1 MCTLYGELVYT
12 RPMTINTAI
21 IYLRVSTDE
30 QGESGLGLEAQ
41 ERTALD
47 YCQRNGLEVV
57 EIVREIQ
64 SGKSVRNRGLLQA
77 ALERCAKG
85 DAGLLVASNVSR
97 LARSIRDLSVM
108 LETAEKLG
116 YGIAA
121 VDTGLDTS
129 TPAGKMVFQILGV
142 AAEYERAMISDR
154 TKKAL
159 GAAKARGTQLGRPQT
174 MSSEVV
180 GNILEMRKANLSLR
194 EIAST
199 LNERGVATAHN
210 GAKWYASTV
219 SKVIRLHESKIAA

>member
-1 MCTLYGELVYT
+1 
-12 RPMTINTAI
+12 MTKKTAI

-64 SGKSVRNRGLLQA
+64 SGKSMRKRALLQA

-97 LARSIRDLSVM
+97 LARSIRDLSQM
-108 LETAEKLG
+108 LETAERKG

-159 GAAKARGTQLGRPQT
+159 ASAKARGTQLGRPAT
-174 MSSEVV
+174 MSSEAVSK
-180 GNILEMRKANLSLR
+180 IRSMRANGDSFAS
-194 EIAST
+194 IANA
-199 LNERGVATAHN
+199 LNAQGVATTHA
-210 GAKWYASTV
+210 GAKWYPSTV
-219 SKVIRLHESKIAA
+219 RKALLTSGGEILGTMPKVGRKAA

>member
-1 MCTLYGELVYT
+1 
-12 RPMTINTAI
+12 MTNTKAI
-21 IYLRVSTDE
+21 IYTRVSTDE

-57 EIVREIQ
+57 RIEREVM
-64 SGKSVRNRGLLQA
+64 SGKSMKKRVALQA
-77 ALERCAKG
+77 ALDACANG
-85 DAGLLVASNVSR
+85 DAGLVVASNVSR
-97 LARSIRDLSVM
+97 LARSIRDLSEM
-108 LETAEKLG
+108 LETAERKG

-159 GAAKARGTQLGRPQT
+159 ASAKARGTQLGRPAT

-180 GNILEMRKANLSLR
+180 SNIIEMYKAQKSLR
-194 EIAST
+194 AIAST
-199 LNERGVATAHN
+199 LNEQGVATTQG
-210 GAKWYASTV
+210 GAKWHASTI
-219 SKVIRLHESKIAA
+219 SKVIKTNAAQLAA

>member
-1 MCTLYGELVYT
+1 
-12 RPMTINTAI
+12 MTTKTAI

-47 YCQRNGLEVV
+47 YCDRNGLEVV
-57 EIVREIQ
+57 EIVREVQ
-64 SGKSVRNRGLLQA
+64 SGKSIKKRLLLQA

-85 DAGLLVASNVSR
+85 EASVLVASNVSR
-97 LARSIRDLSVM
+97 LARSIRDLSEM
-108 LETAEKLG
+108 LETAEKRG
-116 YGIAA
+116 YGVAA

-159 GAAKARGTQLGRPQT
+159 AVAKANGVQVGRPSQLEAATLKVIQT
-174 MSSEVV
+174 QRAEGKSYPA
-180 GNILEMRKANLSLR
+180 IANH
-194 EIAST
+194 
-199 LNERGVATAHN
+199 LNAQGVSPAGT
-210 GAKWYASTV
+210 GAKWHPSTV
-219 SKVIRLHESKIAA
+219 RKALISNGGDVAETISKGGRPRVSVA